1 MRVLTFTVDGKEFM
15 FNVDDFANKLLAYR
29 NRCEQIGATPASVHR
44 ADTEKAALRRQH
56 LAFANELEQQL
67 DATLETLMGEAFAAG
82 FKHAKVSDG
91 KQFHC
96 KACLAGY
103 DNIQEVFAH
112 VETSANPECQK
123 ALEKA
128 LHDTVK

>member
-15 FNVDDFANKLLAYR
+15 FNIDEFAGKLQAYR
-29 NRCEQIGATPASVHR
+29 NRCEQIGAIPAPAR
-44 ADTEKAALRRQH
+44 DPEKAGLRRQH
-56 LAFANELEQQL
+56 VAFANELESQL
-67 DATLETLMGEAFAAG
+67 DVALETLMGEAFAAG

-96 KACLAGY
+96 KVCFAGF
-103 DNIQEVFAH
+103 DDMHALFNH
-112 VETSANPECQK
+112 VTLLNANPECQK